1 MSGGQQQR
9 TSIARAFVGNPE
21 IIFADE
27 PTGNLDTKT
36 TAEIMD
42 LITSIARDNNQT
54 LVIVTHDT
62 EISTCAD
69 RIMYMRDGNIERIES
84 MQKQLC

>member
-1 MSGGQQQR
+1 
-9 TSIARAFVGNPE
+9 
-21 IIFADE
+21 
-27 PTGNLDTKT
+27 
-36 TAEIMD
+36 MD